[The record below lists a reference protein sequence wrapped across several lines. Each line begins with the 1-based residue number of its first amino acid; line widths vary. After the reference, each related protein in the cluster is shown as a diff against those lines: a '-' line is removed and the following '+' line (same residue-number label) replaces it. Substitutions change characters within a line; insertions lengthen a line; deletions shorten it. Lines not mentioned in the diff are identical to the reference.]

1 MSPLLIT
8 LTDSIKAGKRKLA
21 VEGTQAAL
29 SEELPPREILN
40 SLILG
45 MNDVGRR
52 FKANQIFVPEV
63 LIAARAMKESMGL
76 LEPVLI
82 KAGIEPDYTAIIGTV
97 EGDLH
102 DIGKNLVGMM
112 WKGANFKVID
122 LGINVP
128 AKRFAEA
135 AQEHDANIVGLSALL
150 TTTMDAMAECV
161 AAIIAAKLPNTKVM
175 IGGAPITQEFSD
187 SIGAHGF
194 APDAAS
200 AVDIA
205 RQFVG
210 EN

>member
-29 SEELPPREILN
+29 SEELPPREILA
-40 SLILG
+40 SLIAG

-52 FKANQIFVPEV
+52 FKANEIFVPEV
-63 LIAARAMKESMGL
+63 LIAARAMKESMRL

-82 KAGIEPDYTAIIGTV
+82 EAGIEPDYTAIIGTV

-128 AKRFAEA
+128 ASRFAEA
-135 AQEHDANIVGLSALL
+135 AQEHNAHIVGLSALL
-150 TTTMDAMAECV
+150 TTTMDAMAESV

-205 RQFVG
+205 RLFVG

>member
-8 LTDSIKAGKRKLA
+8 LTDSIKAGRRKQA

-29 SEELPPREILN
+29 GEELPPQDILA
-40 SLILG
+40 SLIAG

-52 FKANQIFVPEV
+52 FKANEIFVPEV
-63 LIAARAMKESMGL
+63 LIAARAMKDSMGL
-76 LEPVLI
+76 LEPVLV

-112 WKGANFKVID
+112 WKGANFKVVD

-128 AKRFAEA
+128 ASRFAEA
-135 AQEHDANIVGLSALL
+135 AQEHNANIVGLSALL
-150 TTTMDAMAECV
+150 TTTMDAMAESV
-161 AAIIAAKLPNTKVM
+161 SAIIAAKLPNTKVM
-175 IGGAPITQEFSD
+175 VGGAPITQEFSD

-210 EN
+210 DN

>member
-8 LTDSIKAGKRKLA
+8 LTDSIKTGKRKLA

-29 SEELPPREILN
+29 SEELPPREILA
-40 SLILG
+40 SLIAG

-52 FKANQIFVPEV
+52 FKANEIFVPEV

-76 LEPVLI
+76 LEPVLV

-112 WKGANFKVID
+112 WKGANFKVVD

-128 AKRFAEA
+128 ASRFAEA
-135 AQEHDANIVGLSALL
+135 AQEHNANIVGLSALL
-150 TTTMDAMAECV
+150 TTTMDAMAESV
-161 AAIIAAKLPNTKVM
+161 SAIIAAKLPNTKVM
-175 IGGAPITQEFSD
+175 VGGAPITQEFSD

-205 RQFVG
+205 RKFVG

>member
-29 SEELPPREILN
+29 SEELPPREILA
-40 SLILG
+40 SLIAG

-52 FKANQIFVPEV
+52 FKANEIFVPEV
-63 LIAARAMKESMGL
+63 LIAARAMKESMRL
-76 LEPVLI
+76 LEPVLV

-112 WKGANFKVID
+112 WKGANFKVVD

-128 AKRFAEA
+128 ASRFAEA
-135 AQEHDANIVGLSALL
+135 AQEHNANIVGLSALL
-150 TTTMDAMAECV
+150 TTTMDAMAESV

-175 IGGAPITQEFSD
+175 VGGAPITQEFSD

-205 RQFVG
+205 RLFVG